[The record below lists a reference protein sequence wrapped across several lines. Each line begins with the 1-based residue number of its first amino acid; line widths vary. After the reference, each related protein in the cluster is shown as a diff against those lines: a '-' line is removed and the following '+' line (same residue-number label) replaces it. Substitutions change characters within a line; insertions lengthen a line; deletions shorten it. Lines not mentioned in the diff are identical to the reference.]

1 MESGKYNRN
10 EEMLDDYIGYR
21 LATENSCQHSS
32 FNLKGIVVAVLII
45 IGIAMIYD
53 ALRPKCAHS
62 GCDNTPEEGSCYCLI
77 HDPKYYNNKNSY
89 TPAFTTATTSR
100 PKTTTAM
107 VFMELLTRHAT
118 VPQERN
124 IIPTLPI
131 TEAFSFRLAFDTG
144 SSFSASVKS
153 CHGISM

>member
-1 MESGKYNRN
+1 MDISP
-10 EEMLDDYIGYR
+10 IS
-21 LATENSCQHSS
+21 AVQVSPIHS
-32 FNLKGIVVAVLII
+32 
-45 IGIAMIYD
+45 D
-53 ALRPKCAHS
+53 
-62 GCDNTPEEGSCYCLI
+62 
-77 HDPKYYNNKNSY
+77 
-89 TPAFTTATTSR
+89 
-100 PKTTTAM
+100 M
-107 VFMELLTRHAT
+107 VFMELLTRHAP

>member
-1 MESGKYNRN
+1 MDMSP
-10 EEMLDDYIGYR
+10 IS
-21 LATENSCQHSS
+21 AVQVSPIHS
-32 FNLKGIVVAVLII
+32 
-45 IGIAMIYD
+45 D
-53 ALRPKCAHS
+53 
-62 GCDNTPEEGSCYCLI
+62 
-77 HDPKYYNNKNSY
+77 
-89 TPAFTTATTSR
+89 
-100 PKTTTAM
+100 M
-107 VFMELLTRHAT
+107 VFMELLTRHAP